1 MFISLVWWS
10 VIYVWFYNG
19 KYLWIMRVYKVFFG
33 FIFKLR
39 KLVIY
44 LSDNYN

>member
-1 MFISLVWWS
+1 MFGFIMVN
-10 VIYVWFYNG
+10 ICG
-19 KYLWIMRVYKVFFG
+19 LWGCIKFFFG